1 MSKRRTAYPP
11 EFRRQM
17 VELVRSGRN
26 PEELSREFEPTA
38 QAIRNWVAQADRD
51 EGRRADGLTT
61 AERQELSCL
70 RRENRQLRI
79 EREILSKAGGLVRS
93 GDRIDPLQG
102 FEFVK
107 ANQADYPGATLCRIL
122 GVSTSGYYA
131 WRGRPPSERAQSDAR
146 WVERIRVLHQRSRGS
161 YGTPRILEDL
171 QEEGERLNHKRV
183 ARLMRSAGLVGIS
196 RRKGFKT
203 TVRDRD
209 ARPAPDLVKRCFTAE
224 RPDQLWV
231 ADITY
236 VPTLAGFLFL
246 AVVMDVFSRR
256 IVGWAM
262 ATHLRTEL
270 ILEALNM
277 AIYQRRPRDV
287 IHHSDQGTQYTS
299 IAFGAR
305 CREAGVRP
313 SMGSVGDC
321 FDNAMCESFFATLE
335 CELLD
340 RRRFETQAEAKMAV
354 FEFIEGWYNPHR
366 RHSSIDY
373 LSPVNYE
380 RKICPTRT
388 PQPLQ
393 CPA

>member
-1 MSKRRTAYPP
+1 VKR
-11 EFRRQM
+11 
-17 VELVRSGRN
+17 
-26 PEELSREFEPTA
+26 
-38 QAIRNWVAQADRD
+38 D
-51 EGRRADGLTT
+51 
-61 AERQELSCL
+61 
-70 RRENRQLRI
+70 
-79 EREILSKAGGLVRS
+79 
-93 GDRIDPLQG
+93 
-102 FEFVK
+102 
-107 ANQADYPGATLCRIL
+107 QADYPVATLCRIL
-122 GVSTSGYYA
+122 GISTSGYYA
-131 WRGRPPSERAQSDAR
+131 WLNRSPSARAQSDAR
-146 WVERIRVLHQRSRGS
+146 LSERIWALHQRSRSS
-161 YGTPRILEDL
+161 YGVPRILEDL
-171 QEEGERLNHKRV
+171 QEEGERINHKRV
-183 ARLMRSAGLVGIS
+183 ARLMRSAGLVGNS

-209 ARPAPDLVKRCFTAE
+209 ARPAPDRVQRCFTAE
-224 RPDQLWV
+224 RPDRLWV

-270 ILEALNM
+270 ILDALNM
-277 AIYQRRPRDV
+277 AIYQRRPQDV

-305 CREAGVRP
+305 CKEAGIRP

-340 RRRFETQAEAKMAV
+340 RSRFETQAEAKMAI
-354 FEFIEGWYNPHR
+354 FDFIEGWYNPHR
-366 RHSSIDY
+366 RHSSIGY

-380 RKICPTRT
+380 RRICPTT
-388 PQPLQ
+388 E
-393 CPA
+393 PATTAMHGLNHKP

>member
-1 MSKRRTAYPP
+1 MPHPGDLHQWLLR
-11 EFRRQM
+11 
-17 VELVRSGRN
+17 
-26 PEELSREFEPTA
+26 
-38 QAIRNWVAQADRD
+38 VA
-51 EGRRADGLTT
+51 
-61 AERQELSCL
+61 
-70 RRENRQLRI
+70 
-79 EREILSKAGGLVRS
+79 
-93 GDRIDPLQG
+93 
-102 FEFVK
+102 
-107 ANQADYPGATLCRIL
+107 
-122 GVSTSGYYA
+122 
-131 WRGRPPSERAQSDAR
+131 PSARAQSDAR
-146 WVERIRVLHQRSRGS
+146 LSERIWALHQRSRSS
-161 YGTPRILEDL
+161 YGVPRILEDL
-171 QEEGERLNHKRV
+171 QEEGERINHKRV
-183 ARLMRSAGLVGIS
+183 ARLMRSAGLVGNS

-209 ARPAPDLVKRCFTAE
+209 ARPAPDRVQRCFTAE
-224 RPDQLWV
+224 RPDRLWV

-270 ILEALNM
+270 ILDALNM
-277 AIYQRRPRDV
+277 AIYQRRPQDV

-305 CREAGVRP
+305 CKEAGIRP

-340 RRRFETQAEAKMAV
+340 RSRFETQAEAKMAI
-354 FEFIEGWYNPHR
+354 FDFIEGWYNPHR
-366 RHSSIDY
+366 RHSSIGY

-380 RKICPTRT
+380 RRICPTT
-388 PQPLQ
+388 E
-393 CPA
+393 PATTAMHGLNPKP